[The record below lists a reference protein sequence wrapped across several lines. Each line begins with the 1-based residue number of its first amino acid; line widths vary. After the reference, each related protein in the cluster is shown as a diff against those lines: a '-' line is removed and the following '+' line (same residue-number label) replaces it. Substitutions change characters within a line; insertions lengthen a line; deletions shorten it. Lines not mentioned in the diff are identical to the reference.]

1 MAAYFILFTVY
12 FILLL
17 ILNKKNRFFL
27 NSGIEA
33 KTINLLFGIKI
44 ILGLV
49 YIYIEQH
56 TNKGQDLDIFFNN
69 SLEQTNLLLNHPIQ
83 FITSTFSSNYT
94 NNNMSGLFSTQ
105 SYWNDIRNI
114 FIEKLLGIIN
124 ILSFKNLYINSLF
137 YNYLIFFGHIALYRS
152 FYNIYPNVKT
162 GILLGCFFI
171 PSCAYYLSGINKD
184 SMFFL
189 GMSLIIFSISHS
201 FFLKSGKLNKT
212 AIVLMVSGL
221 LITLIIRNFFFV
233 LLIPAVL
240 AYYLSVNF
248 NQKPLLIFTA
258 VFSTVAVLFFCS
270 PALMQIVC
278 NRQADFLHLGWA
290 RSAVAVDIL
299 QPNIKSFITHLPS
312 VINIAFLRPYVWDS
326 YSISY
331 FASAIEI
338 ILLLTLV
345 LYSTIILFKYNRD
358 IFNHPLILCCIFYA
372 VSAFLVIGFT
382 IPFLGAVVRY
392 KTAFLPILITPFL
405 IAIPWDR
412 LKFLKLL

>member
-1 MAAYFILFTVY
+1 
-12 FILLL
+12 
-17 ILNKKNRFFL
+17 
-27 NSGIEA
+27 
-33 KTINLLFGIKI
+33 
-44 ILGLV
+44 
-49 YIYIEQH
+49 
-56 TNKGQDLDIFFNN
+56 
-69 SLEQTNLLLNHPIQ
+69 
-83 FITSTFSSNYT
+83 
-94 NNNMSGLFSTQ
+94 
-105 SYWNDIRNI
+105 
-114 FIEKLLGIIN
+114 
-124 ILSFKNLYINSLF
+124 
-137 YNYLIFFGHIALYRS
+137 
-152 FYNIYPNVKT
+152 
-162 GILLGCFFI
+162 
-171 PSCAYYLSGINKD
+171 
-184 SMFFL
+184 
-189 GMSLIIFSISHS
+189 
-201 FFLKSGKLNKT
+201 
-212 AIVLMVSGL
+212 MVSGL